1 MANLIVTVIA
11 IALVAVASLMGAY
24 YGGSAFLKGS
34 AKAAASA
41 LVNQGQQI
49 AAGWVLFAND
59 RGGVAPTNIDP
70 ALVDNNYITERPVPP
85 SSALAGTSWTLKD
98 GADSTDVNVLPVFAE
113 IQIGAKTVCDEV
125 QRSARNIVHTDPYVS
140 TATALARKAMF
151 DNSRFDCLVGP
162 VTDNF
167 TVVYKIQ

>member
-59 RGGVAPTNIDP
+59 NGGVAPTNINT
-70 ALVDNNYITERPVPP
+70 ALVDGNYITENPVPP
-85 SSALAGTSWTLKD
+85 SSANAVEWVLDDNTTS
-98 GADSTDVNVLPVFAE
+98 ADLDEIPVFAK
-113 IQIGAKTVCDEV
+113 IQIGASTVCEEI
-125 QRSARNIVHTDPYVS
+125 QKSARGAVHSDTY
-140 TATALARKAMF
+140 TANAASGSRNQLFT
-151 DNSRFDCLVGP
+151 NSRFDCFIGP
-162 VTDNF
+162 VANNF

>member
-59 RGGVAPTNIDP
+59 NGGTAPTSVEV
-70 ALVDNNYITERPVPP
+70 LVTGNYITENPVAP
-85 SSALAGTSWTLKD
+85 SSADALNWVLYDLEGPYAATTNEELGDIPAFAAVTFAKVEICKE
-98 GADSTDVNVLPVFAE
+98 VNVAAGVAD
-113 IQIGAKTVCDEV
+113 GVAW
-125 QRSARNIVHTDPYVS
+125 S
-140 TATALARKAMF
+140 TTGSGLF
-151 DNSRFDCLVGP
+151 GDSRFICATGGTNGYVMA
-162 VTDNF
+162 
-167 TVVYKIQ
+167 YKIQ